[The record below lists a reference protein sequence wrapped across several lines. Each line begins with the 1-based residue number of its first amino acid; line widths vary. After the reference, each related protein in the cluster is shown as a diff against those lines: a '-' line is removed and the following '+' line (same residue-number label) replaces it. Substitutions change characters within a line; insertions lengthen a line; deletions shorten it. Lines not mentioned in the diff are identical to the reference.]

1 MKQFQMFS
9 VLRQSVVSISLFVLC
24 STGYALELDQYVTDV
39 IDANPIIKEKV
50 HVYRQTLQDYEASKS
65 GWRPSVDLE
74 GSISHTE
81 SDVLT
86 NNSQSADYNSNVIAL
101 SVTQNLFNGFDTEHG
116 LKQAEARVNSALY
129 DLYDTIDNIAL
140 EAVQS
145 YLNVI
150 RQKLLYE
157 LALENVA
164 SHEETLRQ
172 IKIRSESGAGRRSE
186 QEQTEGRVARARASL
201 ISQHNNLNDALTELH
216 EILGRYMSLDS
227 FLSPE
232 IPKEMDAS
240 LQESINA
247 ALLDHPAIKVAR
259 YNIEAAR
266 YDHKR
271 SQSAFMPNLD
281 VRLAQEI
288 SDNIDDSRDNDDELT
303 LSLNLRYNL
312 YNGGADR
319 AERNKRVSAI
329 SEQQQ
334 FASRVRRQIINT
346 LSLAWNADQL
356 LQQQLKY
363 LDQHV
368 LKAQETVL
376 SYQEEFYA
384 GERDLID
391 MLDAKN
397 EVNSAKNS
405 YTEAFYDAVIA
416 RYRAYEGV
424 GKLFDALGVA
434 VVVDKDRLEISKLSA
449 NGADQI
455 VEDEDLN
462 FDVDSVPDVMDHCD
476 NSVQGAEVNQ
486 YGCTGVESVAEYRVN
501 TAPVANDDEFD
512 VSMNGA
518 EIIPVSELLAND
530 SDKDM
535 DALELVRFTQPV
547 SGQVALDESGQLVYR
562 SAEGFFGKD
571 QFTYSVADQ
580 KGAMSSATV
589 VVSIPN
595 EVVISS
601 PQFVNFEYNSVE
613 LTDGSQK
620 IVDRIAVTMNENP
633 DLAIKFL
640 SHSDHIGSHDFNMSI
655 SVRRAKAVQDQL
667 YSKGVERK
675 RVTLI
680 PMGETDPIADNKT
693 EEGRAI
699 NRRGEFVF
707 VVNSKG

>member
-1 MKQFQMFS
+1 M
-9 VLRQSVVSISLFVLC
+9 LI
-24 STGYALELDQYVTDV
+24 
-39 IDANPIIKEKV
+39 
-50 HVYRQTLQDYEASKS
+50 
-65 GWRPSVDLE
+65 
-74 GSISHTE
+74 
-81 SDVLT
+81 
-86 NNSQSADYNSNVIAL
+86 
-101 SVTQNLFNGFDTEHG
+101 
-116 LKQAEARVNSALY
+116 LY
-129 DLYDTIDNIAL
+129 L
-140 EAVQS
+140 
-145 YLNVI
+145 
-150 RQKLLYE
+150 
-157 LALENVA
+157 
-164 SHEETLRQ
+164 
-172 IKIRSESGAGRRSE
+172 
-186 QEQTEGRVARARASL
+186 
-201 ISQHNNLNDALTELH
+201 
-216 EILGRYMSLDS
+216 
-227 FLSPE
+227 
-232 IPKEMDAS
+232 
-240 LQESINA
+240 
-247 ALLDHPAIKVAR
+247 
-259 YNIEAAR
+259 
-266 YDHKR
+266 
-271 SQSAFMPNLD
+271 
-281 VRLAQEI
+281 
-288 SDNIDDSRDNDDELT
+288 
-303 LSLNLRYNL
+303 
-312 YNGGADR
+312 
-319 AERNKRVSAI
+319 
-329 SEQQQ
+329 
-334 FASRVRRQIINT
+334 
-346 LSLAWNADQL
+346 
-356 LQQQLKY
+356 
-363 LDQHV
+363 
-368 LKAQETVL
+368 
-376 SYQEEFYA
+376 
-384 GERDLID
+384 
-391 MLDAKN
+391 
-397 EVNSAKNS
+397 
-405 YTEAFYDAVIA
+405 
-416 RYRAYEGV
+416 
-424 GKLFDALGVA
+424 
-434 VVVDKDRLEISKLSA
+434 
-449 NGADQI
+449 
-455 VEDEDLN
+455 
-462 FDVDSVPDVMDHCD
+462 DHCD

>member
-1 MKQFQMFS
+1 M
-9 VLRQSVVSISLFVLC
+9 
-24 STGYALELDQYVTDV
+24 
-39 IDANPIIKEKV
+39 IK
-50 HVYRQTLQDYEASKS
+50 
-65 GWRPSVDLE
+65 
-74 GSISHTE
+74 
-81 SDVLT
+81 
-86 NNSQSADYNSNVIAL
+86 
-101 SVTQNLFNGFDTEHG
+101 
-116 LKQAEARVNSALY
+116 
-129 DLYDTIDNIAL
+129 
-140 EAVQS
+140 
-145 YLNVI
+145 
-150 RQKLLYE
+150 QKLLYD

-201 ISQHNNLNDALTELH
+201 IAQHNNLNDALTELH

-227 FLSPE
+227 FLTPALPE
-232 IPKEMDAS
+232 ELDQS
-240 LQESINA
+240 LQESIND
-247 ALLDHPAIKVAR
+247 ALLDHPALKVAR

-271 SQSAFMPNLD
+271 SKSAFMPNLD
-281 VRLAQEI
+281 LRLAQEI

-368 LKAQETVL
+368 IKAQETVL

-391 MLDAKN
+391 VLDAKN

-405 YTEAFYDAVIA
+405 YTEAFYDAAAA
-416 RYRAYEGV
+416 RYRSYEGV
-424 GKLFDALGVA
+424 GKLFEALGVA
-434 VVVDKDRLEISKLSA
+434 VVVDEDRLEISRLSA
-449 NGADQI
+449 NGEDQV

-476 NSVQGAEVNQ
+476 NSLKGVEVNQ
-486 YGCTGVESVAEYRVN
+486 YGCKGVEPVSDYRVN

-512 VSMNGA
+512 VSMNGV
-518 EIIPVSELLAND
+518 ETIRVSDLLAND
-530 SDKDM
+530 SDKEM
-535 DALELVRFTQPV
+535 DELELVRFSQPA
-547 SGQVALDESGQLVYR
+547 SGQVALDENGQLIYR

-580 KGAMSSATV
+580 NGATSSATV

-601 PQFVNFEYNSVE
+601 PQFVNFEYNSVS
-613 LTDGSQK
+613 LTSGSQK
-620 IVDRIAVTMNENP
+620 IVDRIAATMNQNP
-633 DLAIKFL
+633 DLSIQFL
-640 SHSDHIGSHDFNMSI
+640 SHSDHIGSHDFNMDI

-667 YSKGVERK
+667 HFMGVDRE

-693 EEGRAI
+693 DEGRAI

-707 VVNSKG
+707 VVNTEG